1 VKISC
6 DVGGDGE
13 GVNVRV
19 PMEMAT
25 GNLFDTSIVGFDI
38 GVTIRKPL
46 AIFHILSIDL
56 Q

>member
-1 VKISC
+1 VEISC

-13 GVNVRV
+13 GVNVRA

-25 GNLFDTSIVGFDI
+25 GNLFDTLIVGDV
-38 GVTIRKPL
+38 GVTVRKPL
-46 AIFHILSIDL
+46 AIFHILSINL